1 MAQYEKLEVMKREQ
15 SGSRAA
21 RALRKEG
28 GIPINFYYTGKDN
41 INLAI
46 DKKVFRNAIHSGHH
60 IFEVELNKKTQYVMI
75 KEVQYHPVS
84 DEIIHIDLMRVRR
97 DEKITISVPI
107 VLEGAALGVQE
118 GGILTQNL
126 LTLEI
131 SCLPSDVPE
140 HIVVDVSDFEM
151 NHVMNV
157 GEIKVDENIDIMI
170 AKDMDV
176 LAIIPPK
183 EESLEPDI
191 PTEEELAEGEEEPTE
206 GGPLEGE
213 PAEGEPIEDATT
225 KETAKTEEQKKAIDQ

>member
-1 MAQYEKLEVMKREQ
+1 
-15 SGSRAA
+15 
-21 RALRKEG
+21 
-28 GIPINFYYTGKDN
+28 
-41 INLAI
+41 
-46 DKKVFRNAIHSGHH
+46 
-60 IFEVELNKKTQYVMI
+60 
-75 KEVQYHPVS
+75 

-107 VLEGAALGVQE
+107 VLEGAAKGVQE

-140 HIVVDVSDFEM
+140 HIVVDVSDFDM

-157 GEIKVDENIDIMI
+157 GEIKVDDNIDIMVS
-170 AKDMDV
+170 KDMDV

-191 PTEEELAEGEEEPTE
+191 PTEEEMAEVEGEPVEGEPVEGEPVEGEPTE
-206 GGPLEGE
+206 
-213 PAEGEPIEDATT
+213 DAATE
-225 KETAKTEEQKKAIDQ
+225 ETGKTEEKKKAIDH

>member
-1 MAQYEKLEVMKREQ
+1 MPQYEKLEVMKREQ
-15 SGSRAA
+15 LGAQAA
-21 RALRKEG
+21 RTLRKKG
-28 GIPINFYYTGKDN
+28 KIPVNFYYTGKDN

-46 DKKVFRNAIHSGHH
+46 DKKVFRKAIHSGHH

-140 HIVVDVSDFEM
+140 HILVDVSSFEM
-151 NHVMNV
+151 NYVMNV
-157 GEIKVDENIDIMI
+157 GEIKVDEKIDILV
-170 AKDMDV
+170 AEDMDV

-206 GGPLEGE
+206 GEPIEGE
-213 PAEGEPIEDATT
+213 PAEGEPIEGATT

>member
-15 SGSRAA
+15 PGSQAA

-28 GIPINFYYTGKDN
+28 GIPVNFYYTGKDN

-46 DKKVFRNAIHSGHH
+46 DKKVFRKAIHSGHH

-107 VLEGAALGVQE
+107 ILEGTALGVKE

-126 LTLEI
+126 NTIEI

-140 HIVVDVSDFEM
+140 HILVDVSSFDM
-151 NHVMNV
+151 NYVMNV
-157 GEIKVDENIDIMI
+157 GEIKVDKNIDIMV
-170 AKDMDV
+170 AEDMDV

-191 PTEEELAEGEEEPTE
+191 PTEEEMAEV
-206 GGPLEGE
+206 
-213 PAEGEPIEDATT
+213 EGEPIEGEPIEGEPIEGEPIEGAAT
-225 KETAKTEEQKKAIDQ
+225 KETAKTEEKKEVIDH

>member
-15 SGSRAA
+15 PGSQAA

-28 GIPINFYYTGKDN
+28 RIPVNFYYTGEDN

-46 DKKVFRNAIHSGHH
+46 DKKVFRKAIHSGHH
-60 IFEVELNKKTQYVMI
+60 IFEVELNDKTQYVMI

-107 VLEGAALGVQE
+107 ILEGTAQGVKE

-126 LTLEI
+126 NTIEI

-151 NHVMNV
+151 NYVMNV
-157 GEIKVDENIDIMI
+157 SEIKVDENIEITV
-170 AKDMDV
+170 AEDMDV

-183 EESLEPDI
+183 EESLEPEI
-191 PTEEELAEGEEEPTE
+191 PTEEELAEIEAIEEEVA
-206 GGPLEGE
+206 EGE
-213 PAEGEPIEDATT
+213 PADKEAIAEETTEAEG
-225 KETAKTEEQKKAIDQ
+225 KE

>member
-1 MAQYEKLEVMKREQ
+1 MAQYAKLEIMKREQ
-15 SGSRAA
+15 AGAQAA
-21 RALRKEG
+21 KILRKEG
-28 GIPINFYYTGKDN
+28 KIPVNFYYTGKDN

-46 DKKVFRNAIHSGHH
+46 DKKIFRRAIHSGHH
-60 IFEVELNKKTQYVMI
+60 IFEVELDKQKQYVMI

-107 VLEGAALGVQE
+107 VLEGSAIGVQE

-140 HIVVDVSDFEM
+140 HIAVDVSDFEM

-157 GEIKVDENIDIMI
+157 GEITVGENIDIMV
-170 AKDMDV
+170 AEDMDV

-191 PTEEELAEGEEEPTE
+191 PTEEELAEDEEE
-206 GGPLEGE
+206 LV
-213 PAEGEPIEDATT
+213 EGEPIEGEPT
-225 KETAKTEEQKKAIDQ
+225 EGEPTEETVEDEKKEAVDQ

>member
-1 MAQYEKLEVMKREQ
+1 MPQYEKLDVMKREQ
-15 SGSRAA
+15 LGAQA
-21 RALRKEG
+21 TKLLRKEG
-28 GIPINFYYTGKDN
+28 SIPANFYYTGKDN

-46 DKKVFRNAIHSGHH
+46 DKKVFRKAIHSGHH

-157 GEIKVDENIDIMI
+157 GEIKVDENIDIMV
-170 AKDMDV
+170 AEDMDV

-206 GGPLEGE
+206 GEPIEGE
-213 PAEGEPIEDATT
+213 PAEGEPIEDAAT
-225 KETAKTEEQKKAIDQ
+225 KETAKTEEQKEAIDQ

>member
-15 SGSRAA
+15 PGSQAA

-28 GIPINFYYTGKDN
+28 RIPVNFYYTGEDN

-46 DKKVFRNAIHSGHH
+46 DKKVFRKAIHSGHH
-60 IFEVELNKKTQYVMI
+60 IFEVDLNKKTQYVMI

-107 VLEGAALGVQE
+107 VLEGTALGVKE

-126 LTLEI
+126 NTIEI

-140 HIVVDVSDFEM
+140 HIVVDVTDFEM
-151 NHVMNV
+151 SHVMNV
-157 GEIKVDENIDIMI
+157 GELKVDEKIEIMI
-170 AKDMDV
+170 AEDMDV
-176 LAIIPPK
+176 LAIIPPR
-183 EESLEPDI
+183 EESLEPEI
-191 PTEEELAEGEEEPTE
+191 PTEEEMAEAEAVEEEVA
-206 GGPLEGE
+206 EGE
-213 PAEGEPIEDATT
+213 PAKEAVEEETTEAEG
-225 KETAKTEEQKKAIDQ
+225 KE